1 MNAFLTRLLR
11 LAFLLICGSV
21 IFSAAAGIAQNAET
35 LTGTIPRTI
44 QIRQVIGNVSI
55 DGKPARVGEQLNEGE
70 QIITGS
76 NSSAILVKVR
86 F

>member
-21 IFSAAAGIAQNAET
+21 IFSAAAGVAQNAEK

-44 QIRQVIGNVSI
+44 
-55 DGKPARVGEQLNEGE
+55 
-70 QIITGS
+70 
-76 NSSAILVKVR
+76 
-86 F
+86 